1 LADDLVY
8 VFRKGGADLPADF
21 WEGETKGVM
30 GIFPSKYVE
39 VAKTLDQEIAES
51 TKKK

>member
-1 LADDLVY
+1 M
-8 VFRKGGADLPADF
+8 FRKEGAGLPADF
-21 WEGETKGVM
+21 WEGETKGIL

-51 TKKK
+51 GKKK